1 MDTNTYD
8 FCKNYFVKRINLY
21 GELTR
26 IKFFDQIWKAYET
39 IDKSLKSGNKLLI
52 FGNGGS
58 AAEAQHFAAELVCRF
73 EKKRRA
79 LSAIALTTDTSI
91 ITAQSN
97 DFNFDSIFARQI
109 EALGHLGDIAIG
121 LTTSDSRI
129 NFSEKEPSHSLNML
143 QGFVSARAQ
152 GMHTIGLVS
161 QKTSGLLSLIDYPI
175 VIPHENTAII
185 QEAHLSVLHLLC
197 KLIEENLLPHQ

>member
-21 GELTR
+21 GEITR

-39 IDKSLKSGNKLLI
+39 IDKSLKFGNKLLI

-109 EALGHLGDIAIG
+109 EALGNLGDTAIG
-121 LTTSDSRI
+121 LTTSDASI
-129 NFSEKEPSHSLNML
+129 NMF
-143 QGFVSARAQ
+143 QGFMSARAQ

-161 QKTSGLLSLIDYPI
+161 QKTSKLLSLIDYPI

-185 QEAHLSVLHLLC
+185 QEAHLSVIHLLC
-197 KLIEENLLPHQ
+197 KLIEENLLQYQ